1 MVVIHYTAMQTAQAA
16 IDRLC
21 DPVAEVSAH
30 YVISETG
37 QVTALV
43 SEDMRA
49 WHAGAGQW
57 GRVGDVNSHSI
68 GIELANAGPISSFPP
83 FPEPQ
88 MTVLERLLGD
98 ILRRRRLI
106 PPERVIGHS
115 DMAPDRKADP
125 GPKFDWR
132 RLALGGLSVW
142 AEPDLAESDLADPDL
157 AEPDWDVFRQN
168 ATRFGYRASDQNDA
182 ASWQSVLEAFRMR
195 FRPFALGALT
205 AADVGLIS
213 ALAQKYPCADV
224 DLGGPKAIS

>member
-1 MVVIHYTAMQTAQAA
+1 MVVIHYTAMETAQSA
-16 IDRLC
+16 ITRLC
-21 DPVAEVSAH
+21 DPLAEVSAH

-37 QVTALV
+37 QVTPLV

-57 GRVGDVNSHSI
+57 GQVRDVNSHSI
-68 GIELANAGPISSFPP
+68 GIELANAGPTNGMPP

-88 MTVLERLLGD
+88 MVVLERLLGD

-106 PPERVIGHS
+106 PPARVIAHS

-142 AEPDLAESDLADPDL
+142 VEPVAARADWADFKRHAL
-157 AEPDWDVFRQN
+157 
-168 ATRFGYRASDQNDA
+168 RFGYRASDPEDA
-182 ASWQSVLEAFRMR
+182 ASWDAVLEAFRLR
-195 FRPFALGALT
+195 FRPHASGPLT
-205 AADVGLIS
+205 EPDVGMIA
-213 ALAQKYPCADV
+213 ALADKYPCADV
-224 DLGGPKAIS
+224 DLGGPKPIY